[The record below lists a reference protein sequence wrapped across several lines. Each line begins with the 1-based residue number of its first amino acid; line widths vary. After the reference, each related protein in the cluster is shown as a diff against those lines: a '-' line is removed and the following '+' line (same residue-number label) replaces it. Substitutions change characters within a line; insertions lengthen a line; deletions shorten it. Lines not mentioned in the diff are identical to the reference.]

1 MTDPKDLARYAAIF
15 AADAGADALYY
26 DDRYTDE
33 MAALCVAV
41 AEEAIKRRDAAKAA
55 GEDFYACEFVEAA
68 ARALWLCPTATLEQI
83 LDAGQRSSDSLARG
97 GQDQ

>member
-26 DDRYTDE
+26 DERYTDE

-41 AEEAIKRRDAAKAA
+41 AEEAIKRREAAREA
-55 GEDFYACEFVEAA
+55 GYRFNATAFVEQAA
-68 ARALWLCPTATLEQI
+68 YALNRCHSATLGQLLE
-83 LDAGQRSSDSLARG
+83 AGQREADSLAGRA
-97 GQDQ
+97 